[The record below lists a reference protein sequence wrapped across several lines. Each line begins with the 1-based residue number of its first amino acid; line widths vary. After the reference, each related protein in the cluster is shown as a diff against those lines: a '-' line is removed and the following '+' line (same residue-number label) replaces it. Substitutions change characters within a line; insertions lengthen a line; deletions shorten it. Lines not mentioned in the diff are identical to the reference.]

1 MVLTVAASGDT
12 LFAVMAGL
20 VIFPAVFSFGIDPV
34 QGPALAFVVLPEV
47 ISQMR
52 GGALVGAAFFVL
64 LSIAALTSAVSL
76 FEVPVAEGVSR

>member
-1 MVLTVAASGDT
+1 MKYLSLHLLDATQEFAA
-12 LFAVMAGL
+12 AG
-20 VIFPAVFSFGIDPV
+20 FSAAFRDFI
-34 QGPALAFVVLPEV
+34 ALAFLVLPEV
-47 ISQMR
+47 FFQMR